1 MTPEWRGDLLRRPPA
16 PTRVKQLPSELPRK
30 ALAGVIAHGP
40 VVPGVAQSKAQ
51 SGATRGLTLEVALQE
66 DVRPVSSPDFDASD
80 LWVARA
86 KAHVTEQLCRLP
98 ASEALFR

>member
-1 MTPEWRGDLLRRPPA
+1 MTPTGAATSYVAHPLYARDSFQ
-16 PTRVKQLPSELPRK
+16 VELPRK

-51 SGATRGLTLEVALQE
+51 SGAARGLTLEVALQE
-66 DVRPVSSPDFDASD
+66 DVRPVSAPDFDASD
-80 LWVARA
+80 LWVARS
-86 KAHVTEQLCRLP
+86 KAHMREQLCRLP